1 MYRRSLAARVT
12 ALVLCC
18 LAGAG
23 GTVHADDA
31 LARTVSERDFSVA
44 AHLPPGAPLIVGFTR
59 ASNDQTRPWRERFDA
74 RDGAPPV
81 YLALVLAS
89 APRWVRGMAVRGIRG
104 TMPEDR
110 HDSVLIVTEGEDAW
124 RALVVFEA
132 TAKDSAYV
140 VRLDATGQTCFR
152 HVGAITDAA
161 FEASLNADCAVA
173 TPDAGDGPPPCSP

>member
-1 MYRRSLAARVT
+1 MDRRSPAARVT

-23 GTVHADDA
+23 ATVHADDPV
-31 LARTVSERDFSVA
+31 ARTVSDRNFSVA

-59 ASNDQTRPWRERFDA
+59 ASNDQTRPWRARFDA
-74 RDGAPPV
+74 EDGAPPV
-81 YLALVLAS
+81 YVALVLAS

-104 TMPEDR
+104 TLSEDR
-110 HDSVLIVTEGEDAW
+110 HDSVLIVTDGDDAW
-124 RALVVFEA
+124 RALVGFET
-132 TAKDSAYV
+132 TAEDSAYV
-140 VRLDATGQTCFR
+140 VRLDAAGRTCFR

-173 TPDAGDGPPPCSP
+173 SPGTGDGPPPSGP